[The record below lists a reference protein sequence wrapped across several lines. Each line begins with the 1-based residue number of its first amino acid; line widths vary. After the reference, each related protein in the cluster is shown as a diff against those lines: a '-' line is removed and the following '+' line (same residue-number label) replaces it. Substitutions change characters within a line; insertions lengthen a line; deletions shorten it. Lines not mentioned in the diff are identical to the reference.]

1 MSADLF
7 KDDPLQFMR
16 EHVILPDLVEDQAT
30 NPGQSDVRRFTL
42 VEAETFQVTNREGAK
57 VYRLIDVPD
66 DDEPDDYLSA
76 YWCPYRA
83 NHQLGAML
91 EQDAVYM
98 FTAVMDGCSFGI
110 GSATP
115 DGSRAVFHAN
125 SAAVGD
131 QARGTDPTRQ
141 KKVQK
146 GLKAQTKHQAKL
158 LSHMRIEGGNVIDP
172 NFYGGGL
179 EQTSGAYTVK
189 YKSTTVGLRT
199 ARGWTFYTLKY
210 RRASR
215 SIEHHGLA
223 PFVPMV

>member
-7 KDDPLQFMR
+7 KADPLQFMR
-16 EHVILPDLVEDQAT
+16 EHVILPDLVEDQET
-30 NPGQSDVRRFTL
+30 NPGDSAVRRFTL
-42 VEAETFQVTNREGAK
+42 EEAPAFQVTNLQNAK
-57 VYRLIDVPD
+57 VYRLLDIPYGPTR
-66 DDEPDDYLSA
+66 DEYLSA

-91 EQDAVYM
+91 EQDATYM

-125 SAAVGD
+125 SATVGD
-131 QARGTDPTRQ
+131 QARGTDPTKQ

-146 GLKAQTKHQAKL
+146 GLKAQTKHQAKV
-158 LSHMRIEGGNVIDP
+158 LSHMHIAGGNVIDP
-172 NFYGGGL
+172 SFYGGGL
-179 EQTSGAYTVK
+179 EQTGGAYTVK
-189 YKSTTVGLRT
+189 FKSTTFGLRT
-199 ARGWTFYTLKY
+199 NTGWTFYTLKY
-210 RRASR
+210 RRAGR

-223 PFVPMV
+223 AFVPMI